1 MRGLQAHSRAA
12 MANSSSAASC
22 RTRLLHGNYKHRQLV
37 KELLGHYKNYQMRT
51 KACFQANV
59 VSQPQVSASRKAG
72 LRSPAA
78 DAARQPML
86 SCHTQ
91 SPATSW
97 QLYRHTMRHIGCSAS
112 SAAAATAQAP
122 PAAAQEQQS
131 STTTHLQRLRDSFQI
146 HNTMTRCKEHF
157 QPRPDMGDKVQMYV
171 CGVTV
176 YDYSHIGHA
185 RVYVAFDVLYRL
197 LGHLQYDVQYVR
209 NFTDIDDKIIKR
221 AAASGEDSLALSA
234 RFIDEFHKDM
244 QALGCLP
251 PTHEPKAT
259 DHIGD
264 MVATISKI
272 IDNGHAYVLPDGDVY
287 FEVATLSGY
296 GRLSGRAQVCRV
308 GV

>member
-176 YDYSHIGHA
+176 YDYSHIGELSRLQLA
-185 RVYVAFDVLYRL
+185 DVKCHGTSAMLPCSAIGL
-197 LGHLQYDVQYVR
+197 KWCSQLMCCLQQDAQQSYSMAWVS
-209 NFTDIDDKIIKR
+209 
-221 AAASGEDSLALSA
+221 AAG
-234 RFIDEFHKDM
+234 
-244 QALGCLP
+244 G
-251 PTHEPKAT
+251 
-259 DHIGD
+259 
-264 MVATISKI
+264 
-272 IDNGHAYVLPDGDVY
+272 
-287 FEVATLSGY
+287 
-296 GRLSGRAQVCRV
+296 
-308 GV
+308 